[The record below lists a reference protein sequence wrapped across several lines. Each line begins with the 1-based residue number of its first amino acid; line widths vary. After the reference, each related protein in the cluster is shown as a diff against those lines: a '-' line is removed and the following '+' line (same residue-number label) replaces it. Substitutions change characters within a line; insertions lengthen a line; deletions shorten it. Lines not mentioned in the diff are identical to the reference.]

1 MYKTLLGVSL
11 PAAGLFVGWVG
22 QGVFG
27 SSPDAL
33 WAGLM
38 VASVLGGC
46 AILMSEQVERR
57 AAPLTRRTAG
67 HQG

>member
-11 PAAGLFVGWVG
+11 PAAGLLVGWVG
-22 QGVFG
+22 QGMFR

-46 AILMSEQVERR
+46 AILMSQQIERR
-57 AAPLTRRTAG
+57 MAPLTRRTAG